1 MFTRKTIRSSV
12 ALILAVF
19 LALGLTVAAAPQ
31 DPTAKAKSKENRL
44 SGTVHM
50 IDKNSSTITLRKGNV
65 SRQVVYGGDTKFTLH
80 NKPSSL
86 DEVKEGRRL
95 ICLGTFDEKTRL
107 VATRIDVRTENP

>member
-1 MFTRKTIRSSV
+1 MITRKAIASFV
-12 ALILAVF
+12 ALILGVF
-19 LALGLTVAAAPQ
+19 LSLALTAAAAAQ
-31 DPTAKAKSKENRL
+31 DPKAKAKSKENRL

-50 IDKNSSTITLRKGNV
+50 IDKNSSSITLRKGNIN
-65 SRQVVYGGDTKFTLH
+65 RQVVYGGDTKFTLH

-86 DEVKEGRRL
+86 DDVKEGRRL